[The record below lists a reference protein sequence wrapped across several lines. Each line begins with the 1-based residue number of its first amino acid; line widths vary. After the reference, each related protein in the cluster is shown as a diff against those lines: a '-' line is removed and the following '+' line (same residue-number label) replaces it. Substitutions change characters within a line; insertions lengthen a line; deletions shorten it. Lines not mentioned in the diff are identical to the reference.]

1 MSYDKD
7 YPILSIIVP
16 IYNRT
21 NFLKECFESVF
32 YQKCKLEQ
40 SIEIIV
46 MDDCSD
52 KINCQK
58 SITEIVN
65 TLDKSLIMNNFKISI
80 IRNKVN
86 LGEYKNVN
94 VGLKKSKGIWKFIL
108 HDDDYI
114 LDNFIEVLSKYLYVN
129 KQKEEIGYIC
139 FGYKN
144 ITEDN
149 VTTFEKNN
157 MTKEGLWPK
166 HMYQMFLYANPMHVH
181 CCIYYYKT
189 FENIGY
195 FNENIKYY
203 NDWEFFR
210 RSYMNVLKWYYVPT
224 TLVIYRKH
232 GMDTQS
238 GERDNDDNKIYLVKM
253 FIEGCKYL
261 PETDWY
267 NSAKYIFK

>member
-129 KQKEEIGYIC
+129 K
-139 FGYKN
+139 
-144 ITEDN
+144 
-149 VTTFEKNN
+149 
-157 MTKEGLWPK
+157 
-166 HMYQMFLYANPMHVH
+166 
-181 CCIYYYKT
+181 
-189 FENIGY
+189 
-195 FNENIKYY
+195 
-203 NDWEFFR
+203 
-210 RSYMNVLKWYYVPT
+210 
-224 TLVIYRKH
+224 
-232 GMDTQS
+232 
-238 GERDNDDNKIYLVKM
+238 
-253 FIEGCKYL
+253 
-261 PETDWY
+261 
-267 NSAKYIFK
+267 